1 MGFGTEI
8 FFVGLGVL
16 VLGPKGLHAMIGQ
29 VTRARARF
37 EEITQAFKSQLIEE
51 VDGEHPKGPKA
62 PFS

>member
-1 MGFGTEI
+1 
-8 FFVGLGVL
+8 
-16 VLGPKGLHAMIGQ
+16 MIGQ

-51 VDGEHPKGPKA
+51 VDGEHPKGPKS